1 MKNLFKTLTLVSLLC
16 VVATSFAAPNSV
28 KDRDFRQQKT
38 APKATATAENELPAA
53 LQEILLDSKPLD
65 NTASDQTT
73 NDNLYFSKMQNDG
86 NLQNPQQQTLDNEIK
101 PYASK
106 ITLTNTEIQKVLK
119 FILVKRV
126 QVFHLP
132 YLLIRLLPQQDSS
145 FT

>member
-16 VVATSFAAPNSV
+16 AVASSFAAPNSA

-38 APKATATAENELPAA
+38 ALKDTATADNELPAA

-73 NDNLYFSKMQNDG
+73 SDNLYFSKMQNDG
-86 NLQNPQQQTLDNEIK
+86 NLQNPQLLTQDNEIK

-106 ITLTNTEIQKVLK
+106 IT
-119 FILVKRV
+119 
-126 QVFHLP
+126 
-132 YLLIRLLPQQDSS
+132 
-145 FT
+145 